1 MASLYELTHAAY
13 NLQVMLE
20 NGDIDE
26 ETFNDTLEAMGGDE
40 KIENVCKVI
49 RNLEADAAAFKAEK
63 DRLAERQ
70 KTAENG
76 VKRLK
81 QSLLDYLI
89 ATDTKKRTVGLFTVA
104 VSTSKSVNITNEDAL
119 PDIYLIPQPPKVDRT
134 KLGNDLKSEIHIEGA
149 ELVENLYLR
158 IR

>member
-1 MASLYELTHAAY
+1 MATLYELTNAAY
-13 NLQVMLE
+13 ALQVMME
-20 NGDIDE
+20 NGEIDGD
-26 ETFNDTLEAMGGDE
+26 TYKDTLEAMGGDE

-70 KTAENG
+70 KAAENG

-89 ATDTKKRTVGLFTVA
+89 ATDTKKRTAGLFTVS
-104 VSTSKSVNITNEDAL
+104 VGTSKAVNITNEDAL
-119 PDIYLIPQPPKVDRT
+119 PERYFVPQPPKVDRT
-134 KLGNDLKSEIHIEGA
+134 MLGNDLKSEIHIEGA
-149 ELVENLYLR
+149 ELVENPFLR

>member
-1 MASLYELTHAAY
+1 MASLYELTSTAY
-13 NLQVMLE
+13 SLQVLLE

-81 QSLLDYLI
+81 QSLLDYLVAADI
-89 ATDTKKRTVGLFTVA
+89 KKHSAGLFS
-104 VSTSKSVNITNEDAL
+104 VSVGTSKSVNITNEDAL
-119 PDIYLIPQPPKVDRT
+119 PDRYFVPQPPKVDKT
-134 KLGNDLKSEIHIEGA
+134 MLSNDLKSAIHIEGA
-149 ELVENLYLR
+149 ELVENPYLR